1 MINLPAIKIVRTTPP
16 SSLGEGSAMDGL
28 TAKPVAPAW
37 VGCMDGTPVR
47 TDSAGVWDEFLQLQI
62 SPATRRSYAAGLRD
76 FFRREFQV
84 SVSPETILAFLQ
96 LPEWEAIGYVIAYRG
111 HLLEAQLSAGTVNA
125 RLAALKSFVTHA
137 YKRKLC
143 VFRLDDIKSV
153 KSQSYKD
160 TRGISIDQF
169 QLLIDR
175 IDRSTVMGKRDYAM
189 LRLLWDNALRRAE
202 VCGLDRADFH
212 ASEARLYLKG
222 KGRIDKEPI
231 DLAPATVEAI
241 CDWLASMGESG
252 SAALFVSSRD
262 TRLSVD
268 RLYQI
273 VGGLAVAAG
282 IERVVSPHK
291 IRHSSITALLDL
303 NGGDV
308 RSAQAHSRH
317 KNLATLIRYDDGR
330 QQLQGKAAKTLADAI
345 SQRDMD

>member
-1 MINLPAIKIVRTTPP
+1 MKLINLPTIKIVRTSSIASDTPI
-16 SSLGEGSAMDGL
+16 ETQL
-28 TAKPVAPAW
+28 TVKPV
-37 VGCMDGTPVR
+37 G
-47 TDSAGVWDEFLQLQI
+47 AGVWDEFLQLQI

-76 FFRREFQV
+76 FFRREFQA

-96 LPEWEAIGYVIAYRG
+96 LPEWEAIGHVIAYRG
-111 HLLEAQLSAGTVNA
+111 HLLEAQLSSGTVNA

-137 YKRKLC
+137 AKRKLC

-153 KSQSYKD
+153 KAQTYKD

-169 QLLIDR
+169 QLLIDG
-175 IDRSTVMGKRDYAM
+175 IDRTTVMGKRDYAM

-202 VCGLDRADFH
+202 VCGLDRFDFH
-212 ASEARLYLKG
+212 ALEARLYLKG
-222 KGRIDKEPI
+222 KGRIDKEPL
-231 DLAPATVEAI
+231 DLATATVEAI
-241 CDWLASMGESG
+241 SDWLASMGESR
-252 SAALFVSSRD
+252 SPALFVSSRD

-273 VGGLAVAAG
+273 VGGLAEAAG

-317 KNLATLIRYDDGR
+317 QNLATLIRYDDGR

-345 SQRDMD
+345 SDRDVD